1 MLRPGGRMRAVSC
14 TPLVPKVA
22 RACVCCLGMIDAKKV
37 RTRHAAFQIVAGVLD
52 TICDAICIQ
61 LGRDW
66 VCPKVEVEFEER
78 PLGAVAC

>member
-1 MLRPGGRMRAVSC
+1 MRAVSC

-22 RACVCCLGMIDAKKV
+22 RACVCCLGMIDAKQV
-37 RTRHAAFQIVAGVLD
+37 RTRQAAFQIVAGVLD
-52 TICDAICIQ
+52 TIFTVGVALSMCIQ

>member
-1 MLRPGGRMRAVSC
+1 
-14 TPLVPKVA
+14 
-22 RACVCCLGMIDAKKV
+22 MIDAKKV

>member
-1 MLRPGGRMRAVSC
+1 MRAVSC

-52 TICDAICIQ
+52 TSFTVGVAHSICIQ